1 MTKQSTLQATGN
13 TESGRIHLRVRTE
26 VKALIERAA
35 TLAGMT
41 VSSFMLCHACDT
53 ARRLIAQQDRSTLV
67 DRDRDAFFL
76 ALENAGKPI

>member
-13 TESGRIHLRVRTE
+13 TESARIQLRVRPE